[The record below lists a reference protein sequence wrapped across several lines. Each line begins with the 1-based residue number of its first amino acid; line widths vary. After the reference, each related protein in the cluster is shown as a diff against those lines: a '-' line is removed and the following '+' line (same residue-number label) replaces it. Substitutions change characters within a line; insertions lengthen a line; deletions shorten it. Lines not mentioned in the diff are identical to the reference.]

1 MARPSVCIAMPVRNC
16 EATIEPAIRSILA
29 QTYPHWSLV
38 LLDDGSTDRTVAV
51 ARRYSIDER
60 VQILVDGRSLG
71 ITARLNQAIASSAS
85 AKYFA
90 RMDGDDICYP
100 ERLER
105 QVTTLEADPR
115 IDVLGASILV
125 FGPSG
130 EGLGWRPG
138 PPTHEEICARPNSGF
153 KMAHPTW
160 CGRRAWFER
169 YGYDKRAFG
178 CEDQD
183 LLRRAWRESRFSNLP
198 EILLGYRE
206 HGIRLAATLRTRTN
220 TVRSVARTEG
230 GWIGPVTLRSGFE
243 QAVKSIAEVA
253 AWIPGKDEI
262 VLRRRRDPL
271 RYADRVR
278 WAEIWRLNRE

>member
-29 QTYPHWSLV
+29 QTYPHWFLV
-38 LLDDGSTDRTVAV
+38 LLDDGSTDRTVAL

-60 VQILVDGRSLG
+60 VQIRVDGRSLG

-105 QVTTLEADPR
+105 QVTALEADPR
-115 IDVLGASILV
+115 IDVIGASILV
-125 FGPSG
+125 FSPSG

-183 LLRRAWRESRFSNLP
+183 LLRRR
-198 EILLGYRE
+198 G
-206 HGIRLAATLRTRTN
+206 
-220 TVRSVARTEG
+220 VRVASPISKRSSLDIASTG
-230 GWIGPVTLRSGFE
+230 SGLQRRSGRE
-243 QAVKSIAEVA
+243 QTRCAPWLERKA
-253 AWIPGKDEI
+253 AGCDPRPCDQASS
-262 VLRRRRDPL
+262 RR
-271 RYADRVR
+271 
-278 WAEIWRLNRE
+278 